1 MSNELQK
8 SLAERAKE
16 FLQLEGE
23 HSFFELAEFLREA
36 RNATHPDKFQSQDLK
51 EKAEARFKSAQ
62 ALLDEFERQM
72 ELDRFNLKPSELA
85 IYKPFYDAVQLQ
97 SELDKTKKELE
108 DTKYELKS
116 EREVNSD
123 LNKQLATKQDES
135 LRAEIQHLQSI
146 YKPSTR
152 KYASIGLAIVLSG
165 ALAVMT
171 QMEKVSGILEKYS
184 PFGKQYISLGLFVC
198 LVFFL
203 VAMLRKMWEREYIKR
218 KSEEVCSP
226 KYADEFMAYLKPRR
240 SSDAAILEFSEVEV
254 FDFISGRNYWFKK
267 VSRLVGFQIFR
278 PETVNGLKD
287 ILIHNLLSKKLVSVS
302 KAEMMQRYFTI
313 SSTRTDMF
321 WYREYVKERE
331 KNQKAPSVDD
341 DD

>member
-62 ALLDEFERQM
+62 ALLDEFQRQM

-184 PFGKQYISLGLFVC
+184 LFGKQYISLGLFVC

-218 KSEEVCSP
+218 KSEEVCARQNMPTSSWRTSSP
-226 KYADEFMAYLKPRR
+226 EDHRMQRFLSFRKLRCSILSPDVIIGLRRFLAWWDFRFLDRRR
-240 SSDAAILEFSEVEV
+240 S
-254 FDFISGRNYWFKK
+254 
-267 VSRLVGFQIFR
+267 
-278 PETVNGLKD
+278 
-287 ILIHNLLSKKLVSVS
+287 
-302 KAEMMQRYFTI
+302 
-313 SSTRTDMF
+313 TD
-321 WYREYVKERE
+321 
-331 KNQKAPSVDD
+331 
-341 DD
+341 